1 MPSGTRWGQCAN
13 SGHSPRALARAS
25 VAVAGADQSRSNSER
40 PPSTVDISRWERR
53 AYLAEELMVRAR
65 RQMVMAA
72 GGTGTS
78 MNTPGGRGGPGR
90 RALGGKDTA
99 RRRSARG
106 IALRE
111 HDRRRRRVL
120 SWSSNHGKIVRL
132 ACETFLNAGGDGPV
146 VHTRVDD
153 KCRSGAELGFGSTT
167 IAENVPFHRI
177 PMLRQINH
185 AVGSRRRRDGGGVRC
200 RQRNRISAPCSC
212 RGERRLLQLRRRH
225 MGNDRGAAVA
235 IPTNALAPLPPCRAA
250 CRRRC
255 WAGWPVVEEPILNEY
270 ARAVRASVLAEDKL
284 LPATH
289 RAAVPARRD
298 LGGGRR
304 APCELLSSKG
314 CELSCSENASLLSTV
329 HEFPA
334 AGLCWTQFGALGG
347 QRGGGVQPIWVCSC
361 PVSVIVAG
369 VTLAKVP
376 TT

>member
-1 MPSGTRWGQCAN
+1 
-13 SGHSPRALARAS
+13 
-25 VAVAGADQSRSNSER
+25 
-40 PPSTVDISRWERR
+40 
-53 AYLAEELMVRAR
+53 
-65 RQMVMAA
+65 MVMAA

-255 WAGWPVVEEPILNEY
+255 WAGWPVVEEPILDEY

-304 APCELLSSKG
+304 APLRVVELERLRIELQRKRITPLHCARIPSGRALLDAVWGVGRAAWRRRATNLGLLLPRLRNCGGCDAREGPYHVGYQAGRLSR
-314 CELSCSENASLLSTV
+314 V
-329 HEFPA
+329 
-334 AGLCWTQFGALGG
+334 
-347 QRGGGVQPIWVCSC
+347 VD
-361 PVSVIVAG
+361 
-369 VTLAKVP
+369 
-376 TT
+376 